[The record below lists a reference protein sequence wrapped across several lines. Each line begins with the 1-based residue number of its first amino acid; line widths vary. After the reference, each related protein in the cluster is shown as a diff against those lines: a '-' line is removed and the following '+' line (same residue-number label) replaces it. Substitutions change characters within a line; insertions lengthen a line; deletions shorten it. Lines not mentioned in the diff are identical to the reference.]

1 MSTYVLPKLETGFY
15 EAGFCKTGF
24 LTIILRQCSNTLGR
38 LWRSLHD
45 LDTVKTPISR
55 HHYPFPDPLKRLKI
69 LRTAA
74 ISLIRQRPD
83 IIQAETIAAIATAI
97 VPEQGSVGIVRLSG
111 DRAIA
116 IAQALFYAPGNQPW
130 DSHRILYGYV
140 QATDSST
147 PVDEALLLLMKSPR
161 SYTRED
167 VVEFHCHGG
176 IMAVQQVLQLCLQQ
190 GARLAQP
197 GEFTLRAFLNG
208 RLDLTQ
214 AESVADLVGAQ
225 SPQAAQNALMGIR
238 GKLAGAI
245 RDLRSQCLDVLA
257 EVEARV
263 DFADDLPPIDEA
275 AVRSQLSTIHTR
287 ITQILSTARQGEL
300 LRAGLKIA
308 IIGQPNVGKSSLL
321 NAWSQS
327 DRAIVTHL
335 PGTTR
340 DVVESQLIVGGIPI
354 QVLDTAGIRESADTV
369 EKIGI
374 ERSRTA
380 AQSADLIL
388 LTLDATTGWTPTE
401 DALLKQIQHKP
412 HILVLNKIDLLKPT
426 ARSHSPSPI
435 PHLPHTPI
443 VHTAAAKNL
452 GIDDLESAILT
463 CAHSGNLTAANTD
476 IAINQRQAAALLRA
490 ETALTEVE
498 ATIDN
503 ELPLDFW
510 TIDLRAAIHA
520 LGEVTGEEMTES
532 MLDEIFSR
540 FCIGK

>member
-1 MSTYVLPKLETGFY
+1 
-15 EAGFCKTGF
+15 
-24 LTIILRQCSNTLGR
+24 
-38 LWRSLHD
+38 
-45 LDTVKTPISR
+45 
-55 HHYPFPDPLKRLKI
+55 
-69 LRTAA
+69 
-74 ISLIRQRPD
+74 
-83 IIQAETIAAIATAI
+83 
-97 VPEQGSVGIVRLSG
+97 
-111 DRAIA
+111 
-116 IAQALFYAPGNQPW
+116 
-130 DSHRILYGYV
+130 
-140 QATDSST
+140 
-147 PVDEALLLLMKSPR
+147 SPR

-214 AESVADLVGAQ
+214 AESISDLVGAQ
-225 SPQAAQNALMGIR
+225 SPQAAQSALMGIR

-245 RDLRSQCLDVLA
+245 RTLRSQCLDLLA
-257 EVEARV
+257 EIEARV

-275 AVRSQLSTIHTR
+275 GVRSQLQT
-287 ITQILSTARQGEL
+287 ILSQITHILTTARQGEL
-300 LRAGLKIA
+300 LRSGLKVA

-321 NAWSQS
+321 NAWSRS
-327 DRAIVTHL
+327 DRAIVTNL

-354 QVLDTAGIRESADTV
+354 QVLDTAGIRESADEV

-374 ERSRTA
+374 ARSQLA
-380 AQSADLIL
+380 AQSADLVL
-388 LTLDATTGWTPTE
+388 LVLDATLGWEASEQTLYE
-401 DALLKQIQHKP
+401 QIEHKP
-412 HILVLNKIDLLKPT
+412 HILVINKTDLLP
-426 ARSHSPSPI
+426 HSPNLTVPHSP
-435 PHLPHTPI
+435 T
-443 VHTAAAKNL
+443 VYTAAAHAKAQSR
-452 GIDDLESAILT
+452 GIEALEQAILSAVHT
-463 CAHSGNLTAANTD
+463 GNLTAADTD

-490 ETALTEVE
+490 ETALIQVQ
-498 ATIDN
+498 ATIND

-510 TIDLRAAIHA
+510 TIDLRLAIHA